1 MDLIKSTVF
10 IVIVNYTKY
19 KDTIECLESV
29 LKSSYKNFQIII
41 VDNSPNDKSHLH
53 ITNWLKGGVD
63 TLSTEF
69 PDLVY
74 PLVNKPINF
83 QQATEGD
90 VENIIDS
97 DTQILLVK
105 AKNRG
110 FAAAN
115 NIALKYILKQNKHDS
130 FTWILNNDTV
140 IEKNC
145 LENLVNSYKN
155 TTDKFITASKLRF
168 YFHRNQLQAVAG
180 KYNKWLG
187 STTHIGEHQTDLGQY
202 DNFLFSDDNYI
213 IGASMFLPLI
223 FIKTVGLMEEDYFL
237 YYEELDW
244 TIRAIGNGFKCK
256 LQPDAIVYH
265 KEGSSIINN
274 DLSKKKDTSLAEYY
288 SIINR
293 VRFTNRWHKL
303 CLPTVLTGVL
313 FAIIKRLIK
322 GKFLLVKNILGGLV
336 NVFTNNTNLAN

>member
-1 MDLIKSTVF
+1 LNVDLIKSTVF

-19 KDTIECLESV
+19 KDTIECLESI
-29 LKSSYKNFQIII
+29 LKSSYEHFQIII
-41 VDNSPNDKSHLH
+41 VDNSPNDESHLH
-53 ITNWLKGGVD
+53 ITNWLKGVVD

-74 PLVNKPINF
+74 PLVNKPISY

-90 VENIIDS
+90 VENIQDF

-115 NIALKYILKQNKHDS
+115 NIALKYILKQDKQNS

-145 LENLVNSYKN
+145 LKNLVDSYEN
-155 TTDKFITASKLRF
+155 TTDKFMTASKLRF
-168 YFHRNQLQAVAG
+168 YYHKDQLQAVAG

-187 STTHIGEHQTDLGQY
+187 STTHIGGHQTDLGQY

-213 IGASMFLPLI
+213 IGASMFLPLS

-244 TIRAIGNGFKCK
+244 TIRAKENGFKCK
-256 LQPDAIVYH
+256 LQANAVVYH

-288 SIINR
+288 SIVNR
-293 VRFTNRWHKL
+293 VRFTKNWHKL
-303 CLPTVLTGVL
+303 CLPTVLAGVV
-313 FAIIKRLIK
+313 FALIKRLFK
-322 GKFLLVKNILGGLV
+322 GKIKLAKKVSIDLWHILLTSKAV
-336 NVFTNNTNLAN
+336 